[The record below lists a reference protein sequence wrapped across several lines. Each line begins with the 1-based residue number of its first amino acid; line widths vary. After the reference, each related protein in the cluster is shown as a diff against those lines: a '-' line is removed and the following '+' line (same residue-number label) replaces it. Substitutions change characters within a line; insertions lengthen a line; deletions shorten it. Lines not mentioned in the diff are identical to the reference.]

1 MTSRRRFLATL
12 PALGDTATLP
22 AFAASQSKETV
33 ERLTLSV
40 TKSIPLRAG
49 WIFRLD
55 PTGSH
60 DPDAELSR
68 KDGWQNVTVPH
79 TWQFMAGSPD
89 YVGAAWYKIDFFCPL
104 EWQHHFLRVKFEAV
118 FHTAHVYLNG
128 TPVGQHV
135 GKGYTAFTCDLS
147 ATLRPGQIN
156 TLQVRAENTPSEAML
171 PRMNS
176 FDWANDGGLVRPVS
190 LLLTPRVFIDR
201 IEIDATPDLEMKAAA
216 VNIRAIVRN
225 NLDTPQTVRLSASAQ

>member
-12 PALGDTATLP
+12 PALGATATLP

-40 TKSIPLRAG
+40 TESIPLRAG

-79 TWQFMAGSPD
+79 TWQSMAGSPD
-89 YVGAAWYKIDFFCPL
+89 YVGAAGYKIDFFWPP
-104 EWQHHFLRVKFEAV
+104 EWQHHFLRVEFEAV
-118 FHTAHVYLNG
+118 FIQPTS
-128 TPVGQHV
+128 T
-135 GKGYTAFTCDLS
+135 
-147 ATLRPGQIN
+147 
-156 TLQVRAENTPSEAML
+156 
-171 PRMNS
+171 
-176 FDWANDGGLVRPVS
+176 
-190 LLLTPRVFIDR
+190 
-201 IEIDATPDLEMKAAA
+201 
-216 VNIRAIVRN
+216 
-225 NLDTPQTVRLSASAQ
+225 